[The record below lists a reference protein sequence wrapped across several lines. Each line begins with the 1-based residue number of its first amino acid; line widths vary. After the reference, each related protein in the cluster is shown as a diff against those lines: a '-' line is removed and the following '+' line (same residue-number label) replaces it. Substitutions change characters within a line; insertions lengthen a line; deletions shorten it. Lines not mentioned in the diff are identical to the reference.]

1 VAGWIGI
8 DGAGNLLRRRG
19 RPPRRRSW
27 MMVAFWSLW
36 LPILV
41 ASVAVFVVS
50 AVVWMALPYH
60 KSDWKRLANEEA
72 FLDAV
77 RGQMLPAGMYM
88 YPGCSPADMKSPEMK
103 ARFDRGPW
111 GSLVVLP
118 GKPNMGRSLSRWF
131 LFIVVVAVFAAYVVG
146 QGHGAGAEKIAVF
159 RCASSM
165 AWIVF
170 GGSAIPG
177 FIWEGKPGSYAA
189 KGVFDG
195 LLYALTIG
203 AVFAWMWPHA

>member
-1 VAGWIGI
+1 
-8 DGAGNLLRRRG
+8 
-19 RPPRRRSW
+19 
-27 MMVAFWSLW
+27 MVAFWSLW

-60 KSDWKRLANEEA
+60 KTDWKRLANEEA

-77 RGQMLPAGMYM
+77 RGQVLSAGMYM
-88 YPGCSPADMKSPEMK
+88 YPGCSPADMKSPETK

-111 GSLVVLP
+111 GTLVVLP
-118 GKPNMGRSLSRWF
+118 DKPSMGRSLPRWF
-131 LFIVVVAVFAAYVVG
+131 LFIVTVAIFVAYVVG
-146 QGHGAGAEKIAVF
+146 QGHGAGAERISVF

-189 KGVFDG
+189 KSVFDG
-195 LLYALTIG
+195 LLYGLALG